1 MSRQCMEPLPIPR
14 HTVAKEISEGNQGN
28 IARSNVIVHIY
39 TVVSFYHTQYES
51 KHMILLIGPSCSN
64 RFYFLV
70 VILAQMTIYGM

>member
-1 MSRQCMEPLPIPR
+1 MSGQCMEPLPIPR
-14 HTVAKEISEGNQGN
+14 HTVAKEISNQGG